1 MRVFTFFLMMIVAVA
16 GMSTGYRVITGKDL
30 VNFADFGL
38 GTQGNSSSAVA
49 AAQQA
54 AAPTPRPSPT
64 PEPVVTPT
72 LTLTPTRAPDAVKT
86 MLVGN
91 TDGQGVYLRRSPHLE
106 DKLQA
111 WVDGS
116 KMEVLSGP
124 IESEGRQW
132 FQVRAPNGVEG
143 YIPSQFLVNAP

>member
-1 MRVFTFFLMMIVAVA
+1 MKVFTFFLMMIVAVS

-30 VNFADFGL
+30 VNLGDFGL
-38 GTQGNSSSAVA
+38 GTQVNSSSAVGA
-49 AAQQA
+49 ARQP
-54 AAPTPRPSPT
+54 APSTPGPSPT

-72 LTLTPTRAPDAVKT
+72 STSTPPRAPDAVKT

-132 FQVRAPNGVEG
+132 FQVRAPNGADG
-143 YIPSQFLVNAP
+143 YIPSQFLVDAP